1 MERYSNRELIK
12 QKIKKD
18 NAFIETQNAKFL
30 KEHCV
35 VRNGKY
41 YYISEFEKTLLLLQK
56 KYA

>member
-1 MERYSNRELIK
+1 MERFSSKELTN

-18 NAFIETQNAKFL
+18 NDFAKKQNEKFL

-41 YYISEFEKTLLLLQK
+41 YYISEFENTLAQLVK
-56 KYA
+56 KYQ